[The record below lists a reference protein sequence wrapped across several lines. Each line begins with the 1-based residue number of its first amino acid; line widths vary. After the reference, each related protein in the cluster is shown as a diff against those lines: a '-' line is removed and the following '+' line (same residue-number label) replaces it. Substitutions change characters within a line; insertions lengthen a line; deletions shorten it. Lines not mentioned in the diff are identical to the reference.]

1 MTPESDAKTQD
12 TPPQGGVIARVVR
25 RTRIAMAVES
35 ALRAFWPL
43 GAFAATAWAAA
54 AFGLADHTTRPQMI
68 ALAGAVGLVFLWLF
82 ARGARRFAWPSDAA
96 ARSRIDARLPGR
108 PLAALRDTPAI
119 GATDAGA
126 RSVWAAHTERMRRLA
141 ASARAVPAD
150 LRLAP
155 RDPWALRLMALVL
168 LVSAL
173 VFARDR
179 GIESV
184 SAALAPEAAPDV
196 ASGPSFEGW
205 AEPPAYTGRPT
216 LYLPEVP
223 GDTPVGVPE
232 GTRVTLRVYG
242 PADRFSLSESV
253 SEDAASELATAAE
266 GIASSEFD
274 IVNGGSIIVRRGEAE
289 VGAWSFVVDQDAP
302 PTIAADG
309 PVERTA
315 TGEMELAYTA
325 EDDYGVTGASATI
338 ELDLGAVDRRYG
350 LEPDPEP
357 RSAITTQLPLP
368 MSGGGTEVA
377 ETLIE
382 DFSKHPWAGLPVRIV
397 LAAEDARGQ
406 VAHSPVIT
414 DDLPGRRFYD
424 PLAAAIVEQRRDL
437 LWSVENGRRVT
448 QVLRAVTYRPED
460 LFDSQRAYLVVRM
473 AIRRLDAAVDAGRT
487 GEVRDEIAEALWQA
501 ALLLEEGSLGDAAER
516 LARAKE
522 RLAEALRNGASDE
535 EIAQLME
542 ELRDATRDYMEQ
554 MAREAIERGEMERAE
569 IPPGAQTMSQD
580 QIQQLMDRIQELSE
594 QGRKAEA
601 EALLEQLQ
609 QMLDNMQMLMTEGQ
623 QGQGQQGQG
632 EQSMQGLADALRE
645 QQGLADESFQQLQRQ
660 FREGQ
665 QGQAQQGQGQ
675 PGQQPGRGSGEQ
687 SLAERQEALRE
698 LMEQLQGNLPGSAG
712 EGTRQALDDAERNMG
727 EARDGLEE
735 GDTAGALDRQ
745 AEAIDNLR
753 QGLRNLSQD
762 LQQAEGG
769 QGQQGTE
776 DGQANA
782 DRGNDPLGRPLG
794 SRGSLGTN
802 ERLVPEADAA
812 ARARSILDE
821 LRRRSGDLS
830 RPQVELDY
838 LRRLLD
844 RF

>member
-1 MTPESDAKTQD
+1 MD
-12 TPPQGGVIARVVR
+12 TDPQPQTSRIARVVR
-25 RTRIAMAVES
+25 RTRLAMALES

-43 GAFAATAWAAA
+43 GAFAAAAWAAA
-54 AFGLADHTTRPQMI
+54 AFGLADHTTRPQTI
-68 ALAGAVGLVFLWLF
+68 ALVGAVAAVLLYLLV
-82 ARGARRFAWPSDAA
+82 RGIRRFRWPSDAA
-96 ARSRIDARLPGR
+96 ARARIDARLPGR
-108 PLAALRDTPAI
+108 PLAALRDTPAV
-119 GATDAGA
+119 GAEDAGA
-126 RSVWAAHTERMRRLA
+126 RSVWAAHTARMRRLA
-141 ASARAVPAD
+141 AGARAVPAD

-173 VFARDR
+173 VFARDS

-184 SAALAPEAAPDV
+184 SAALAPENRPEV
-196 ASGPSFEGW
+196 ATGPSFEGW

-223 GDTPVGVPE
+223 GDRPVAVPQ

-253 SEDAASELATAAE
+253 SEGASSTLAPAAE
-266 GIASSEFD
+266 GIAASAFD
-274 IVNGGSIIVRRGEAE
+274 VRTGGSITLRRGEAE
-289 VGAWSFVVDQDAP
+289 VGAWSFVVDPDAP
-302 PTIAADG
+302 PSIEAAG

-315 TGEMELAYTA
+315 TGEMRLAYTA
-325 EDDYGVTGASATI
+325 RDDYGVTAADATI
-338 ELDLGAVDRRYG
+338 ELDLERVDRRHG
-350 LEPDPEP
+350 LETDPEP
-357 RSAITTQLPLP
+357 RPTLEVQLPLP
-368 MSGGGTEVA
+368 LSGGGGEIA

-397 LAAEDARGQ
+397 LAAEDAPGQ
-406 VAHSPVIT
+406 VARSPEIREA
-414 DDLPGRRFYD
+414 LPGRRFYD
-424 PLAAAIVEQRRDL
+424 PLAAALVEQRRDL

-448 QVLRAVTYRPED
+448 QVLRALTHRPEGV
-460 LFDSQRAYLVVRM
+460 FDSQRAYLVVRM
-473 AIRRLDAAVDAGRT
+473 AIRRLDAAVDDGRT
-487 GEVRDEIAEALWQA
+487 AAARDEVAEALWQA

-522 RLAEALRNGASDE
+522 RLQEALRNGASDE
-535 EIAQLME
+535 EIAQLMD

-554 MAREAIERGEMERAE
+554 MAREAIERGEMQRAE
-569 IPPGAQTMSQD
+569 IPPGSQTMNQD

-609 QMLDNMQMLMTEGQ
+609 QMLENMQMMMTEGQ
-623 QGQGQQGQG
+623 PGQGQQGQG
-632 EQSMQGLADALRE
+632 EQSLQGLADALRE
-645 QQGLADESFQQLQRQ
+645 QQGLADESFQQLQRE
-660 FREGQ
+660 FR
-665 QGQAQQGQGQ
+665 QGQQQGQGQ
-675 PGQQPGRGSGEQ
+675 QGGQPQPGQQGEGGEQ

-698 LMEQLQGNLPGSAG
+698 LMEQLQGDLPGSAG
-712 EGTRQALDDAERNMG
+712 EGTRESLDEAERNMG
-727 EARDGLEE
+727 EARDGLQE

-753 QGLRNLSQD
+753 EGLRNLSQD
-762 LQQAEGG
+762 LQRAEGG

-776 DGQANA
+776 GGQATA
-782 DRGNDPLGRPLG
+782 DRSNDPLGRPVG

-802 ERLVPEADAA
+802 EQLVPEADAA